1 MTGPGSSSVRCAN
14 CGYDADPGER
24 ECPLC
29 GSPLEPPA
37 GDGPPAPG
45 DGSPGTAW
53 DRGSGR
59 FPDDF
64 LRAWKESVLSPS
76 RFFAGLEPGV
86 SLWRAVLYYLVL
98 AVVGCGLNL
107 MWTAWLGGLGG
118 AAELYELTGLSPAQ
132 VQLVGFLATP
142 FLALVGLGF
151 FCLLYHLLVMLLVER
166 PRGLRETA
174 RILSYAWAG
183 PQVFLGIPFVGSMVA
198 GVWSVILLVIGIR
211 EHHRTSTLRAAG
223 VALVPVLLF
232 VLVPFVVFVL
242 VVLGAVG
249 GGWGGL
255 PGA

>member
-1 MTGPGSSSVRCAN
+1 VTAPESSPVRCPH
-14 CGYDADPGER
+14 CGYGADPGDR

-29 GSPLEPPA
+29 GSPLDA
-37 GDGPPAPG
+37 SGGAGPPAPG
-45 DGSPGTAW
+45 DGNRGTAW
-53 DRGSGR
+53 DRGTGR
-59 FPDDF
+59 FPEDF
-64 LRAWKESVLSPS
+64 LTAWKESVLSPS

-86 SLWRAVLYYLVL
+86 PLWRAVLYYLVF
-98 AVVGCGLNL
+98 AVVGSGLNL
-107 MWTAWLGGLGG
+107 MWTAWLGGPGG
-118 AAELYELTGLSPAQ
+118 AAELYGLTGLSMEQ

-166 PRGLRETA
+166 RRGLRETA
-174 RILSYAWAG
+174 RVLSYAWAG
-183 PQVFLGIPFVGSMVA
+183 PQVFLGIPFVGGMVA
-198 GVWSVILLVIGIR
+198 GVWSVVLMVIGIR

-242 VVLGAVG
+242 VVVGAVG
-249 GGWGGL
+249 GAWSGL